1 MNNEQFEML
10 VVSTGVVMVP
20 STGSGT
26 GMQTGSGTVA
36 SSVVEPVETTEVTSF
51 NKP

>member
-1 MNNEQFEML
+1 MRNKYNEQFEM

-26 GMQTGSGTVA
+26 EET
-36 SSVVEPVETTEVTSF
+36 VVELVETTEGTSF
-51 NKP
+51 NKI